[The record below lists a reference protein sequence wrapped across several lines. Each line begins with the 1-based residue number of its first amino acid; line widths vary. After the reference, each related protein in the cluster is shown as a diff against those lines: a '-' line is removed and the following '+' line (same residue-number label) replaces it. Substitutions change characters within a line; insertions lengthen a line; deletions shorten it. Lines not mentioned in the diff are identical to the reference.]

1 LGGKEK
7 EEVMC
12 GIIGYVGSK
21 EVVPILIEGLK
32 KLEYRGYDSAGIAV
46 IEEGKIQRRRVKGK
60 ISELEKNLE
69 ETPLVGHFGVGHTRW
84 ATHGRPSEENAH
96 PHQDC
101 TGSLVVVHNGII
113 ENYLPLKNKLKE
125 EGHTFQTETDTEV
138 IAHLVE
144 KYYEATLEEA
154 VQQALKELE
163 GAFAVA
169 VVSVKD
175 PEKIVAAKMGPPAV
189 VGLGEQEFFVC
200 SDINPLLTHTSD
212 IVFLEDGEMAVI
224 EPAGAKFYDFS
235 GNMLEKQSEHIAW
248 NPLMI
253 EKRGFKHFMLK
264 EIFEQP
270 QVVRDTLKGRI
281 SLDTGKVFLD
291 EIGISTSRLN
301 EINRVVI
308 IACGTSYHAGILGKY
323 FIENLAEI
331 PVDVEYASE
340 YRYSDFILG
349 KDSLAV
355 VISQSGETADSLAAM
370 RAMKGKGALTLAI
383 CNVVNSSIARE
394 AEGVLYTH
402 AGPEIGVAATKTF
415 SAQMAALALLAIH
428 LGQNRD
434 KLDQKESLA
443 LIQDLQR
450 IPHKMENIL
459 LHAKTIEELAI
470 RFVPFSHFLYLGRWV
485 SYPVALEGALKL
497 KEISYIHAEGY
508 AGGEMKHGPIALID
522 DLMPTMVVVP
532 KDRVYEKILSN
543 ISEVKTRIGYV
554 IAVAFEEDKE
564 IREKVDDVIPIPS
577 VHPLFTPFLT
587 TLPLQLFA
595 YYIAAKRGADVD
607 QPRNLAKSVTVE

>member
-1 LGGKEK
+1 VGRKEK
-7 EEVMC
+7 EKIMC

-21 EVVPILIEGLK
+21 EVIPILLEGLK
-32 KLEYRGYDSAGIAV
+32 KLEYRGYDSAGTAV
-46 IEEGKIQRRRVKGK
+46 IDQGKIHRRRVKGK
-60 ISELEKNLE
+60 ISELERSLKE
-69 ETPLVGHFGVGHTRW
+69 APLSGRLGLGHTRW

-113 ENYLPLKNKLKE
+113 ENFLPLKKKLE
-125 EGHTFQTETDTEV
+125 DEGHTFQTETDTEV

-144 KYYEATLEEA
+144 KYYEKALENA
-154 VQQALKELE
+154 VQEALKELQ
-163 GAFAVA
+163 GDFAVA
-169 VVSVKD
+169 VISIKD
-175 PEKIVAAKMGPPAV
+175 PDKIVAAKMGPPIV
-189 VGLGEQEFFVC
+189 VGIGEQEFFVS
-200 SDINPLLTHTSD
+200 SDINPLISHTRD

-224 EPAGAKFYDFS
+224 EPSGINFFDFS
-235 GNMLEKQSEHIAW
+235 GKTLEKQPERIEW

-270 QVVRDTLKGRI
+270 QVVRDTFKGRI
-281 SLDTGKVFLD
+281 SLETGKVFLD
-291 EIGISTSRLN
+291 EIRIPSSRLN
-301 EINRVVI
+301 EINRVVV
-308 IACGTSYHAGILGKY
+308 IACGTSYHAGLLGKY
-323 FIENLAEI
+323 FIEGLAGI
-331 PVDVEYASE
+331 AVDVEYASE
-340 YRYSDFILG
+340 YRYRDFILD
-349 KDSLAV
+349 KNALVV

-370 RAMKGKGALTLAI
+370 RTVKKRGAMTLAI

-394 AEGVLYTH
+394 ADGVLYTH

-415 SAQMAALALLAIH
+415 SAQMAALALLAIY
-428 LGQNRD
+428 LGQT
-434 KLDQKESLA
+434 KGILQPEESLS
-443 LIQDLQR
+443 LVQNLQR
-450 IPHKMENIL
+450 IPHKMELIL
-459 LHAKTIEELAI
+459 LSSKTIEELAM

-522 DLMPTMVVVP
+522 DLMPTMVIVP

-554 IAVAFEEDKE
+554 IAVAFEDDNE